1 MLEIS
6 DCREH
11 IYNNIKE
18 QIRNATVNQIIFF
31 NLKRNLNNDNLIQSG
46 YLKIAVTTGDIV
58 IKVKNIMPNN
68 KTQKA

>member
-58 IKVKNIMPNN
+58 MKVKNIMPNN

>member
-6 DCREH
+6 DCREY
-11 IYNNIKE
+11 IYNNIRSKSVTP
-18 QIRNATVNQIIFF
+18 RLTKLVFF

-58 IKVKNIMPNN
+58 MKVKNIMPNN

>member
-18 QIRNATVNQIIFF
+18 QIRNATVNQISFF

-58 IKVKNIMPNN
+58 MKVKNIMPNN

>member
-11 IYNNIKE
+11 IYNNIRSKSLTP
-18 QIRNATVNQIIFF
+18 RLTKLFFF

-58 IKVKNIMPNN
+58 MKVKNIMPNN